1 MLLVLGSGGSQV
13 DEVDDSRKTLAFIVA
28 EMLRYFDEF
37 CRQRPRLGSGVAL
50 AAPAAAPAR
59 TLQAEADYQ
68 KSRGPDSPEWSR
80 PQLAVYVIHN
90 KVRPKEAVIDPEVFP
105 LRYFPGENT
114 PNFWHI
120 YPWDAP
126 EISSHTAIAEAQA
139 GAGWVEPRGQGL
151 HDRSTHPPSDTALC
165 SHPPPHASYPVPAVH
180 HHRYWHQCPGRLAA
194 VCPDALPLPV
204 LGCSSGLSRAMRE
217 HYFRERPAELALAMQ
232 ASSGLLPTHA
242 ASAAVHYADGG
253 STAAP
258 VSVVSTTTPRLT
270 PLQSAGGKP
279 VSALTSALSGPV
291 PPQQGE
297 AAAGEG
303 AVEPLPEA
311 AMPRVSSGVWRASP
325 DGMYFNMGPV
335 PPGLEPRKHLR
346 PDLTDSQVKQAVQR
360 EVDVLQLGGWGD
372 SELERFAALLAPKP
386 PDAAGRVAVEPISM
400 RRAFWGKAGPRGF
413 PHLAVAASRLLGV
426 HATSAAS
433 ERNWSAWGRLFTSA
447 RTRLTLERAKML
459 IYIKANAGLGARH
472 NTEAQLLARMGEQR
486 KDYEAGDAARE
497 RDEIFTGSSNDTS
510 SAASETS
517 FDCLESCGNFHK
529 TTPSTL
535 ANAMDIKRE
544 VQRRG
549 EAHLDPRVK
558 ELETD
563 IKPTEHRLVR
573 ALNAELEE
581 ELKELERKLDA
592 GRAALEKTGDLLCN
606 LKLEVIE
613 RVLRDMDEQEAAEEV
628 VPSKADCAL
637 LDRVCVGVLPHGC
650 CLDLVE
656 DLGREPA
663 PKAQGLVGPT
673 ELLPTAAIWTSSTQ
687 PSTTTPPAAPPTPRA
702 AVTGAGPDA
711 SPASSSPSNC
721 APKQHK
727 TALHNSLMSIRLLKT
742 FSALIDYVAD
752 DYIIIVTHSK
762 DAWMEVEERK
772 GQHCWAMF
780 EGLDD
785 TGYRRMM
792 AAATALDQFFN
803 CTPDGRVSD
812 DELRI
817 RQVLVGDQG
826 GQLRAQEEAA
836 ASCVSWMT
844 PEAQVELR
852 AALDRETALN
862 DAQRDTLQQAAA
874 RSFTL
879 MQGPPGTGKSA
890 ALVSMVKAL
899 CRVFHCP
906 TVLSDRPFMDLTGLW
921 CANATKAKIQRVIAG
936 HLEDDSELEHDA
948 AMGAA
953 EPCAAA
959 LLAALEEVKS
969 NPPIPYKA
977 TNQQNMRIMVAA
989 ESNAA
994 VDRLLA
1000 GLVDDRNF
1008 TGYTVTA
1015 PRLAQYSLEV
1025 KKSEHKLVVAV
1036 RQLKLAF
1043 SKGNSS
1049 RAEQD
1054 EAVDLVSRTL
1064 RWVATENEEEAAKA
1078 IKAAKQCTKTKENK
1092 LHEMGRMMEQLA
1104 AFDIVIRAHVVVGTC
1119 VALGELRKTQH
1130 RDLTL
1135 VCPIVLCDEAAQSSE
1150 CASMVPLTL
1159 GAEWV
1164 LMAGD
1169 TKQLCPVLKSTTAR
1183 SALRLYSSGGSLY
1196 GRLQAAG
1203 VMEGTLVMQYRMHP
1217 VLREFPSNTFYGGR
1231 LVEDPQH
1238 MPAMDLPKLGD
1249 KYPVAFFDLAGR
1261 QERGN
1266 LDARGPQSWR
1276 NEEEASVALRL
1287 MLLVASDPA
1296 VASIAIL
1303 TPYTAQCS
1311 TINSLL
1317 DGEEAQALFAQY
1329 RERGIFNASAC
1340 RAYTVDGY
1348 QGQEADVVI
1357 LTTVRTSG
1365 SLGHVA
1371 DPRRLNVAITRAKR
1385 GLLIVGCAAALSS
1398 EVEVLM
1404 SKQNYRTVNYW
1415 PRFIDHIKAKGG
1427 FVKEDQVQDKLKFH
1441 ITLPMCL
1448 CTLED
1453 DRRQSQ
1459 NVHDYQQMTLMT
1471 RKHKG
1476 SRVPAPAPALMP
1488 APIQAQA

>member
-1 MLLVLGSGGSQV
+1 
-13 DEVDDSRKTLAFIVA
+13 
-28 EMLRYFDEF
+28 
-37 CRQRPRLGSGVAL
+37 
-50 AAPAAAPAR
+50 
-59 TLQAEADYQ
+59 
-68 KSRGPDSPEWSR
+68 
-80 PQLAVYVIHN
+80 
-90 KVRPKEAVIDPEVFP
+90 
-105 LRYFPGENT
+105 
-114 PNFWHI
+114 
-120 YPWDAP
+120 
-126 EISSHTAIAEAQA
+126 
-139 GAGWVEPRGQGL
+139 
-151 HDRSTHPPSDTALC
+151 
-165 SHPPPHASYPVPAVH
+165 
-180 HHRYWHQCPGRLAA
+180 
-194 VCPDALPLPV
+194 
-204 LGCSSGLSRAMRE
+204 
-217 HYFRERPAELALAMQ
+217 
-232 ASSGLLPTHA
+232 
-242 ASAAVHYADGG
+242 
-253 STAAP
+253 
-258 VSVVSTTTPRLT
+258 
-270 PLQSAGGKP
+270 
-279 VSALTSALSGPV
+279 
-291 PPQQGE
+291 
-297 AAAGEG
+297 
-303 AVEPLPEA
+303 
-311 AMPRVSSGVWRASP
+311 
-325 DGMYFNMGPV
+325 
-335 PPGLEPRKHLR
+335 
-346 PDLTDSQVKQAVQR
+346 
-360 EVDVLQLGGWGD
+360 
-372 SELERFAALLAPKP
+372 
-386 PDAAGRVAVEPISM
+386 
-400 RRAFWGKAGPRGF
+400 
-413 PHLAVAASRLLGV
+413 
-426 HATSAAS
+426 
-433 ERNWSAWGRLFTSA
+433 
-447 RTRLTLERAKML
+447 
-459 IYIKANAGLGARH
+459 
-472 NTEAQLLARMGEQR
+472 
-486 KDYEAGDAARE
+486 
-497 RDEIFTGSSNDTS
+497 
-510 SAASETS
+510 
-517 FDCLESCGNFHK
+517 
-529 TTPSTL
+529 
-535 ANAMDIKRE
+535 MDIKRE

-563 IKPTEHRLVR
+563 IKATEGRLVL
-573 ALNAELEE
+573 ALDAELEE
-581 ELKELERKLDA
+581 ECKELERKLDA
-592 GRAALEKTGDLLCN
+592 GRVALEKTGDLLCN

-613 RVLRDMDEQEAAEEV
+613 RVSMRGLQVFKATVQRSSFPRHHFTARQHIMVLRDMDEQEAAEEV
-628 VPSKADCAL
+628 VPSKAD
-637 LDRVCVGVLPHGC
+637 
-650 CLDLVE
+650 LVE

-663 PKAQGLVGPT
+663 SAAQGLVGPT

-687 PSTTTPPAAPPTPRA
+687 LSTTTPPAAPPTLRA

-752 DYIIIVTHSK
+752 DYIIIVTRSK
-762 DAWMEVEERK
+762 DAWMEVEERE
-772 GQHCWAMF
+772 GQYRWAIF

-906 TVLSDRPFMDLTGLW
+906 TVHPDRPFMVATNLPMAEWSSKQLVYWLQSFSPELVDAKQKAIILGALQDLTGLW

-1000 GLVDDRNF
+1000 GLVDDANF
-1008 TGYTVTA
+1008 TGYTVIRMGPSYKVTA
-1015 PRLAQYSLEV
+1015 PRLAQYSLDV

-1064 RWVATENEEEAAKA
+1064 RWVATENEEEAAKPHVNGSLRQELLYLARCFMDIWTAGVVTQWAQEYQA

-1159 GAEWV
+1159 GAQWA

-1231 LVEDPQH
+1231 LVEDPRH
-1238 MPAMDLPKLGD
+1238 MPCMDLPKLGGMVWPRD
-1249 KYPVAFFDLAGR
+1249 NYPVAFFDLAGR

-1266 LDARGPQSWR
+1266 LDSRGPQSWR

-1287 MLLVASDPA
+1287 MLLVGSDPA

-1329 RERGIFNASAC
+1329 RARRIFHASAC

-1357 LTTVRTSG
+1357 LTTVRTAG
-1365 SLGHVA
+1365 SVGHVA
-1371 DPRRLNVAITRAKR
+1371 DPRRLNVAITRARR
-1385 GLLIVGCAAALSS
+1385 GLLIVGCASALSS

-1427 FVKEDQVQDKLKFH
+1427 FVDKDQVQDKLKWH
-1441 ITLPMCL
+1441 VTLPMCL

-1459 NVHDYQQMTLMT
+1459 NVYDYQQMTLMT

-1476 SRVPAPAPALMP
+1476 SRVPAPAPALVP